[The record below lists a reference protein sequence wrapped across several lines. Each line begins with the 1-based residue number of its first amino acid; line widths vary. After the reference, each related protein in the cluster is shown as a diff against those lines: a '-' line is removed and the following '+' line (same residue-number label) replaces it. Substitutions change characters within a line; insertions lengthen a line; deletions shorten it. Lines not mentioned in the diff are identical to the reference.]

1 MDTENGVLEWRNG
14 RGKGVMEYGSLGV
27 ARRARPRIFVRD
39 AGGGGKRWAGRRVQP
54 GGSGLAVVKRTGF
67 AHLVRCWT
75 RPGPDNS
82 TQVVD
87 FPHLAVVSIFL
98 EGHEMVSHGWNT
110 DKTRMQEGWIRKAGA
125 EEDRNERQEGLT
137 TDGQRWTQIPETTYK
152 IQSQANRK
160 PRRRAGGR
168 RSDGDIGKMA
178 CRSGVK
184 AGLVNRIVV
193 LNYTYLHVI
202 TRFYTMFLGV
212 NVKSVG
218 GGQRITRPA
227 LRVRILGL
235 VRKPSVRIWA
245 AGNVASPCR

>member
-1 MDTENGVLEWRNG
+1 MSNQWWQDGGMDTENGVLEWRNG
-14 RGKGVMEYGSLGV
+14 RGKGVMEYGSYGMPDPLCG
-27 ARRARPRIFVRD
+27 
-39 AGGGGKRWAGRRVQP
+39 AGPEAGAPTETREAGAVGKRWAGRRVQP

-125 EEDRNERQEGLT
+125 EENRNERQEGLT

-202 TRFYTMFLGV
+202 TRFYTMFLGR
-212 NVKSVG
+212 NVTRSENSQVG
-218 GGQRITRPA
+218 KFC
-227 LRVRILGL
+227 LFRV
-235 VRKPSVRIWA
+235 A
-245 AGNVASPCR
+245 